1 MSVPSPSHPANAAAE
16 RITAAA
22 RQMVRSEDLEEVLA
36 VAAAALGEALGG
48 EAVLRVTTSQ
58 HDLHA
63 NASGIVPPSALAPA
77 ARAALGVDGIDG
89 VDGVDLLDVDGA
101 EEPEEPEGPDEPDSP
116 EGTDGDR
123 PVHGIVIGS
132 RAEHAHCRVWV
143 GVRDRRG
150 EDALDR
156 TVGELL
162 LHSLAQSVDRIV
174 MVDRFRQN
182 EANLERAV
190 DSHRLVGQ
198 AMGILI
204 ERHRMTSEQAF
215 GALRRASQEN
225 NIKLREVAQRVIET
239 GSEPDA
245 VG

>member
-1 MSVPSPSHPANAAAE
+1 MSVLPPSRRANGAAE

-22 RQMVRSEDLEEVLA
+22 RQMVRSDDLEEVLS

-63 NASGIVPPSALAPA
+63 SASGIVPPSALAPA
-77 ARAALGVDGIDG
+77 ALGALGLEG
-89 VDGVDLLDVDGA
+89 LD
-101 EEPEEPEGPDEPDSP
+101 
-116 EGTDGDR
+116 GTDGMDGAGAAGGGGR
-123 PVHGIVIGS
+123 GPGVLIDS
-132 RAEHAHCRVWV
+132 RGEHAHCRAWV
-143 GVRDRRG
+143 EARQLSSEGAV
-150 EDALDR
+150 ER

-190 DSHRLVGQ
+190 ESHRLVGQ

-204 ERHRMTSEQAF
+204 ERHRMTSEEAF
-215 GALRRASQEN
+215 GVLRRASQDHN
-225 NIKLREVAQRVIET
+225 VKLREIARRVVET
-239 GSEPDA
+239 GSEPDEA
-245 VG
+245 V